1 MKKNIIQILPYFPP
15 HIWGL
20 EKVWEDI
27 FLYWTHWSSLI
38 YSWNMCQQSKT
49 NTTRHDVNNK
59 TSESI
64 VDTHNKMFFPS
75 YEIIDNF
82 PSPSLWTKKF
92 WNSYKI
98 LKSLIRELNWENKNE
113 LIIITHT
120 RFFLSSFMGWIIA
133 RKYKIKWVHLEHG
146 SDYVLLSSKFKNKI
160 SYLYDRIIWKWIL
173 NSADTVL
180 CISQASKNFVEKEF
194 WRTDCDI
201 WYRWMN
207 LENNLIKKNSNDIK
221 VIFIWRLVKLKWVS
235 DLLHAIVKIQ
245 NLEIEIIWDGEERN
259 NLHKLCEKL
268 WISHR
273 VKFLWFKER
282 DFIVKYLSENNCIVI
297 NPSYQ
302 EWLPTTVIESLS
314 TKNVSIASN
323 VGWTSEIS
331 DKEDL
336 ILFHAGEIELLAE
349 KIKYALQ
356 NYFTLEWKSYSDV
369 LKKFGMTESMNSLY
383 NKI

>member
-1 MKKNIIQILPYFPP
+1 M
-15 HIWGL
+15 
-20 EKVWEDI
+20 
-27 FLYWTHWSSLI
+27 
-38 YSWNMCQQSKT
+38 
-49 NTTRHDVNNK
+49 
-59 TSESI
+59 
-64 VDTHNKMFFPS
+64 
-75 YEIIDNF
+75 
-82 PSPSLWTKKF
+82 
-92 WNSYKI
+92 
-98 LKSLIRELNWENKNE
+98 
-113 LIIITHT
+113 
-120 RFFLSSFMGWIIA
+120 
-133 RKYKIKWVHLEHG
+133 
-146 SDYVLLSSKFKNKI
+146 
-160 SYLYDRIIWKWIL
+160 